1 MKRFLL
7 LPVFFFFITLCG
19 QTVPTALY
27 GDFNG
32 YWFSKDNTNTYVTT
46 NDNNNL
52 IGFTQGSVTYST
64 GVNNAILTSHG
75 ISFSAQNYKAFP
87 ISITN
92 SSTSGA
98 LIGIPKNMGGVVQDQ
113 TSAPTIQ
120 CSASLNS
127 WMRDGTNGL
136 NIATAIFNIQSQS
149 LTYLSEIINPTLIA
163 DDIPDIIVTQ
173 VGQPSATVDKFK
185 FVNSVG
191 ALIGSEININF
202 NDAVPPRGR
211 ALWAFYNTNS
221 CPYPYSTSVSGTR
234 DTRVLTFKLSDFG
247 ITAANYTQVAKFV
260 QTLSG
265 ASDVAFSAY
274 NTQALSLYCLENPT
288 TAGVALPTKIG
299 VTAIGR
305 AGSTDS
311 DNWPMVRN
319 GGWIALESNKKP
331 FVPTRIA
338 KADLGNITNPQEGMM
353 VYDTTDQCLKIY
365 VNNTVGWKCYNKKT
379 CP

>member
-1 MKRFLL
+1 
-7 LPVFFFFITLCG
+7 
-19 QTVPTALY
+19 
-27 GDFNG
+27 
-32 YWFSKDNTNTYVTT
+32 
-46 NDNNNL
+46 
-52 IGFTQGSVTYST
+52 
-64 GVNNAILTSHG
+64 
-75 ISFSAQNYKAFP
+75 
-87 ISITN
+87 
-92 SSTSGA
+92 
-98 LIGIPKNMGGVVQDQ
+98 
-113 TSAPTIQ
+113 
-120 CSASLNS
+120 
-127 WMRDGTNGL
+127 MRDGTNGL
-136 NIATAIFNIQSQS
+136 NIATAIFNIQPQS
-149 LTYLSEIINPTLIA
+149 LTYLAGIINPAMVT
-163 DDIPDIIVTQ
+163 DDIPDIVVTQ
-173 VGQPSATVDKFK
+173 VGQPNSTVDKFK
-185 FVNSVG
+185 FINGSGATVG
-191 ALIGSEININF
+191 IEISIDF
-202 NDAVPPRGR
+202 STSVPPLGK
-211 ALWAFYNTNS
+211 ALWSFYNTTP
-221 CPYPYSTSVSGTR
+221 CPHAYNMGGTTR

-319 GGWIALESNKKP
+319 GGWIALESNKKS

-338 KADLGNITNPQEGMM
+338 KADLSNITNPQEGMM

-365 VNNTVGWKCYNKKT
+365 VNTTVGWKCYNKKT